1 MGSSSGLTQELSHV
15 RGLCWL
21 GEDNKATEMQL
32 HGGLKHAAVGRR
44 CLLPAKAGAT
54 HSKEAKKNKKTNFS
68 QARRAELTHG
78 RSLSRLCSSMAQLAG
93 FFPAWFSALFKIIC
107 DQLGYS
113 TKQVRCC
120 TVSGRFSLQL
130 L

>member
-54 HSKEAKKNKKTNFS
+54 PSKEAKKKIKKQIS
-68 QARRAELTHG
+68 
-78 RSLSRLCSSMAQLAG
+78 
-93 FFPAWFSALFKIIC
+93 P
-107 DQLGYS
+107 
-113 TKQVRCC
+113 KQEEP
-120 TVSGRFSLQL
+120 S
-130 L
+130 

>member
-54 HSKEAKKNKKTNFS
+54 HSKEAKKNKTKKNPPSKKS
-68 QARRAELTHG
+68 QADPQELTLERG
-78 RSLSRLCSSMAQLAG
+78 RAGRIFPSLV
-93 FFPAWFSALFKIIC
+93 FSPL
-107 DQLGYS
+107 
-113 TKQVRCC
+113 
-120 TVSGRFSLQL
+120 
-130 L
+130 